1 MSYKCRI
8 NVIIY
13 KNLKVLEMA
22 ANILIVE
29 DESSILELIA
39 LNLHQAGFNPIRAI
53 SAEYADN
60 IVKETI
66 PDLIVLD
73 WMLPGMNGIEFAKR
87 LRANSSTKLIPIIM
101 LTAKSDEDNKIEGF
115 NVGADDYLTKPFSPR
130 ELVARIK
137 ALIRR
142 RSPELVN
149 DPIIA
154 EGLVLDPSS
163 HRVQVNNKNIKIG
176 PTEFKLLHF
185 FMKNN
190 NRVFSRNQILDKIW
204 GNKSVIDDRTV
215 DVHIKRLRESLKQSG
230 YDKLIQT
237 VRGAGYRF
245 SKE

>member
-1 MSYKCRI
+1 
-8 NVIIY
+8 
-13 KNLKVLEMA
+13 MA

-60 IVKETI
+60 IVKETL

-73 WMLPGMNGIEFAKR
+73 WMLPGMNGVEFAKR
-87 LRANSSTKLIPIIM
+87 LRANSVTKFIPIIM
-101 LTAKSDEDNKIEGF
+101 LTAKSNEDNKIEGF

-137 ALIRR
+137 VLIRR

-154 EGLVLDPSS
+154 EGLVLDPKS
-163 HRVQVNNKNIKIG
+163 HRVQVNNKTITIG

-190 NRVFSRNQILDKIW
+190 NRVYSRNQILDKIW
-204 GNKSVIDDRTV
+204 GNNSVIDDRTV
-215 DVHIKRLRESLKQSG
+215 DVHIKRLRDVLKQSG
-230 YDKLIQT
+230 YDKFIQT
-237 VRGAGYRF
+237 VRGTGYRF

>member
-1 MSYKCRI
+1 M
-8 NVIIY
+8 V
-13 KNLKVLEMA
+13 

-53 SAEYADN
+53 SAEYADI
-60 IVKETI
+60 IVKEAI

-73 WMLPGMNGIEFAKR
+73 WMLPGMNGIDFAKR
-87 LRANSSTKLIPIIM
+87 LRANSATKLIPIIM
-101 LTAKSDEDNKIEGF
+101 LTAKSDEDNKIESF
-115 NVGADDYLTKPFSPR
+115 DVGADDYLTKPFSPR

-142 RSPELVN
+142 KSPELLN
-149 DPIIA
+149 DPIIV
-154 EGLVLDPSS
+154 EGLVLDPGS
-163 HRVQVNNKNIKIG
+163 HRVQVNNKNINIG

-190 NRVFSRNQILDKIW
+190 NRVYSRNQILDKIW

-215 DVHIKRLRESLKQSG
+215 HVHIKRLRESLKQSG
-230 YDKLIQT
+230 YNKLIQT
-237 VRGAGYRF
+237 VRGTGYRF